1 MSGVGEDSDYIGGR
15 FLRII
20 DKGLQ
25 AIGISRDSAFM
36 RKCHEIEHNRRA
48 RIAEQQGDHER
59 AEAERQRARD
69 NITGEYVNHVNS
81 GNNNNNNS
89 NQNQDQK

>member
-1 MSGVGEDSDYIGGR
+1 MSGVGQDSDYVGGR
-15 FLRII
+15 FLRFI

-48 RIAEQQGDHER
+48 KIAEQQGNHER

-69 NITGEYVNHVNS
+69 NITGDYKNHENVNNPS
-81 GNNNNNNS
+81 QS
-89 NQNQDQK
+89 QS